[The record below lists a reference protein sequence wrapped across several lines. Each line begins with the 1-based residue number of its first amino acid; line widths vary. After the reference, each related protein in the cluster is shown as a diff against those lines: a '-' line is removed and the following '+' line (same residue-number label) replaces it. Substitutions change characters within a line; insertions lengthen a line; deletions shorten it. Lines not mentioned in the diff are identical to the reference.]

1 MADNGRRPS
10 FICRISI
17 WDIVTYNRDND
28 CNNLEDMPCSKKK
41 NQKSHKE
48 RSVWFLILYLEI
60 LKKSYFSI
68 SQITFINNLSFIF
81 KDEKW
86 IVVHLAPGIV
96 PHQMA
101 RTNSVWETSRIQ
113 KPSLQTKD

>member
-1 MADNGRRPS
+1 MLKEEEPKIAQREV
-10 FICRISI
+10 
-17 WDIVTYNRDND
+17 IVW
-28 CNNLEDMPCSKKK
+28 L
-41 NQKSHKE
+41 
-48 RSVWFLILYLEI
+48 LILYLEI
-60 LKKSYFSI
+60 LKKYFFI
-68 SQITFINNLSFIF
+68 SQINFIDNLSFLF

-101 RTNSVWETSRIQ
+101 RTNSVWETSRIR

>member
-1 MADNGRRPS
+1 MLKEEEPKIAQREV
-10 FICRISI
+10 
-17 WDIVTYNRDND
+17 IVW
-28 CNNLEDMPCSKKK
+28 L
-41 NQKSHKE
+41 
-48 RSVWFLILYLEI
+48 LILYLEI
-60 LKKSYFSI
+60 LKNEAYFHI
-68 SQITFINNLSFIF
+68 SQINFINNLSFIF

-101 RTNSVWETSRIQ
+101 RTNSVWETSRIR